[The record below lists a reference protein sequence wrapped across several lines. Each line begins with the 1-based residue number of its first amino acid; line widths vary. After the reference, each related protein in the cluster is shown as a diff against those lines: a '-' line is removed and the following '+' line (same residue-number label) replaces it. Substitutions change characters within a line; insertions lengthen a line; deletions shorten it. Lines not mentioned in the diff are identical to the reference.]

1 MGEIESLEEEEE
13 EKENNNASSRQPW
26 TVASLGC
33 WAGASRFLTYL
44 SLSIIVERLD
54 LEVFL

>member
-13 EKENNNASSRQPW
+13 EENSNASSRQPW

-33 WAGASRFLTYL
+33 WMEASRFPTYL
-44 SLSIIVERLD
+44 SLSIIVEKLD